1 MFEDRPQFQV
11 LMEFSTSKKKKKK
24 KEKKKEQKGHFSNL
38 GVNMSFML
46 LED

>member
-11 LMEFSTSKKKKKK
+11 LMEFSMSKKKKKG
-24 KEKKKEQKGHFSNL
+24 KKKEQKGHFSNL

>member
-24 KEKKKEQKGHFSNL
+24 KGKKKEQKGHFSNL